1 MEVVSTLKIYK
12 IVALV
17 KISLGGGFQLVT
29 SATVHGTGIIFHIYF
44 QVGRELDGIFCIVFC
59 YDTGNVLTSIYSVD
73 S

>member
-1 MEVVSTLKIYK
+1 
-12 IVALV
+12 
-17 KISLGGGFQLVT
+17 
-29 SATVHGTGIIFHIYF
+29 VHGTGIIFRIYF